1 MGLEHSVTGPTDP
14 AVADPATPRRPR
26 RARRRERARTDWGK
40 YGKRPLVVLALVA
53 LIDAVDRGILPG
65 VLDDVQDALHFSDF
79 QAGFLGTAFVIT
91 GFLVVIPSG
100 YIADRYRRTRI
111 IAVVLASWGAI
122 SALNAAVT
130 SYAQFATVRAMLGVG
145 ETVDNPASQSL
156 IADYYEPDRRGRAY
170 AYQRV
175 APTVGTALGTIL
187 GGVVAAVAGWRWAF
201 LLVGV
206 PGSLLAIVVWRLPE
220 PRRGEHDVL
229 VEPAG
234 EAALGEAESAL
245 AGGDAIP
252 ADDGATVAEDRRGVR
267 AVIDDSR
274 RILSVPTLR
283 YLIAGTAIASGALAG
298 IGFWGPTFFSRHTS
312 LTSGQAAGVAGG
324 LILIGALAGTLLGG
338 YLTDRLRHRVE
349 GAPMVVAGVTQA
361 AGACCLIVV
370 FLPTPL
376 AVKLPVAVVGVLLIV
391 AGFPALTTMTAEV
404 VPAEIRGMTFSV
416 TGFLSA
422 LVSAASPL
430 VIGFLADQWTF
441 VTETGKVK
449 GNLANAFLC
458 VTPLVI
464 VGALVV
470 LRGRKHVAEDTRRA
484 AELVRAPAEGEFPR
498 GAPAEG

>member
-1 MGLEHSVTGPTDP
+1 MAAETTSTNDGEREPS
-14 AVADPATPRRPR
+14 ARKTP
-26 RARRRERARTDWGK
+26 TDWGN
-40 YGKRPLVVLALVA
+40 YGRRPLVILALVA

-65 VLDDVQDALHFSDF
+65 VLDKVQNALHFNDF

-91 GFLVVIPSG
+91 GFLVAIPSG

-111 IAVVLASWGAI
+111 IAIMLASWGAI

-130 SYAQFATVRAMLGVG
+130 SYAQFAVVRAMLGVG
-145 ETVDNPASQSL
+145 ETIDNPASQSL
-156 IADYYEPDRRGRAY
+156 IADYYQPTLRGRAY
-170 AYQRV
+170 AFQRV
-175 APTVGTALGTIL
+175 APTVGTAFGTIL

-201 LLVGV
+201 LIVGV
-206 PGSLLAIVVWRLPE
+206 PGSLLAFTVWRMPE
-220 PRRGEHDVL
+220 PRRGEHDQL
-229 VEPAG
+229 VETTG
-234 EAALGEAESAL
+234 EVALVEAESAF

-252 ADDGATVAEDRRGVR
+252 ADDGATVAEERRGLK
-267 AVIDDSR
+267 AVIADSR
-274 RILSVPTLR
+274 RVLSVPTLR

-298 IGFWGPTFFSRHTS
+298 IGFWGPTFFSRQTS

-338 YLTDRLRHRVE
+338 FLTDRLRGRVE

-361 AGACCLIVV
+361 LGAMFLIIV

-376 AVKLPVAVVGVLLIV
+376 AVKLPMAVIGVLLIV
-391 AGFPALTTMTAEV
+391 AGFPALTAMTAEV
-404 VPAEIRGMTFSV
+404 VPAEIRGLTFSV

-430 VIGFLADQWTF
+430 IIGALADQWDF
-441 VTETGKVK
+441 VTKNGTVK
-449 GNLANAFLC
+449 GNLGNAFVV

-470 LRGRKHVAEDTRRA
+470 LRGRRYVAQDTLRA
-484 AELVRAPAEGEFPR
+484 AARV
-498 GAPAEG
+498 